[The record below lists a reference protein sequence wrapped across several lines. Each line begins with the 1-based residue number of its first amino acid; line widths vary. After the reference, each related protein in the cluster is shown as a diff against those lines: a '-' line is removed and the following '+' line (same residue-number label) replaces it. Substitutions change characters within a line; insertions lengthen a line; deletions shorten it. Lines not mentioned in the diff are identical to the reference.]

1 MSGES
6 RKRTDR
12 WRVIKWLMEDLEY
25 YKENIG
31 QVKEHGK
38 KADGIMS
45 KTVIDQNLIEAVE
58 KRIKELKEK
67 ELELV

>member
-1 MSGES
+1 MSGEPG
-6 RKRTDR
+6 KQTDR
-12 WRVIKWLMEDLEY
+12 WRVIQWLTEDLEY

-38 KADGIMS
+38 TSDGLMS
-45 KTVIDQNLIEAVE
+45 KTVIDQKLIDTVE

>member
-6 RKRTDR
+6 GKQTDR
-12 WRVIKWLMEDLEY
+12 WRVIQWLMEDLEY

-38 KADGIMS
+38 TSNGLMS
-45 KTVIDQNLIEAVE
+45 KTVIDQKLIDTVE
-58 KRIKELKEK
+58 NRIKELKKK
-67 ELELV
+67 ELDLV

>member
-1 MSGES
+1 MSGEP

-12 WRVIKWLMEDLEY
+12 WRVIEWLMEDLEY

-31 QVKEHGK
+31 QVKEYGK
-38 KADGIMS
+38 TLNGLMS
-45 KTVIDQNLIEAVE
+45 KTIIDQKLIDTVE
-58 KRIKELKEK
+58 KRIEELKEK

>member
-1 MSGES
+1 MSGEQEQS
-6 RKRTDR
+6 TDR
-12 WRVIKWLMEDLEY
+12 WKIIQWLMEDLEY

-31 QVKEHGK
+31 QVKEYGK
-38 KADGIMS
+38 TLNGLMS
-45 KTVIDQNLIEAVE
+45 KTIIDQRLIDIVE

>member
-6 RKRTDR
+6 GKQTDR
-12 WRVIKWLMEDLEY
+12 WRVIQWLMEDLEY

-38 KADGIMS
+38 TSEGLMS
-45 KTVIDQNLIEAVE
+45 KTIIDQKLIDTVE
-58 KRIKELKEK
+58 KRIKKLKEK

>member
-45 KTVIDQNLIEAVE
+45 KTVIDQKLIDTVE
-58 KRIKELKEK
+58 KRIEELKEK

>member
-1 MSGES
+1 
-6 RKRTDR
+6 
-12 WRVIKWLMEDLEY
+12 MEDLEY

-38 KADGIMS
+38 TSEGLMS
-45 KTVIDQNLIEAVE
+45 KTIIDQKLIDTVE
-58 KRIKELKEK
+58 KRIKKLKEK